1 MLVFRVL
8 RERQVRHGDELQAAV
23 VNAKNFVA
31 LEVELLGVAADLLV
45 AGGIAKAQIA
55 VCRLQLQQV
64 LGDPLPVGGAQG
76 TDRNHHGRLLLVN
89 VDVRG
94 RRAARYR
101 AQHVPACAPGCLEPV
116 FGCVHVG
123 KYKGYPSLFPVKTA
137 APQQNS
143 GPTQNTWKS
152 APSAAIACLN
162 SYQVDSQFVPNSAA
176 GIADATAT
184 AGAGAFGFA
193 PNLLCTRQSAK
204 CGPLCGTL
212 RHMRGRRRESP
223 L

>member
-23 VNAKNFVA
+23 VNAKDFVA

-45 AGGIAKAQIA
+45 AGGIAKAKVA

-76 TDRNHHGRLLLVN
+76 ADRNHHGRLLLVN

-116 FGCVHVG
+116 FGCEHVA
-123 KYKGYPSLFPVKTA
+123 KYKGFPSSFPVQIA
-137 APQQNS
+137 ASQQNS
-143 GPTQNTWKS
+143 DPTQNTDKS
-152 APSAAIACLN
+152 ALGARGSCLN
-162 SYQVDSQFVPNSAA
+162 SYQFKSVCTPISSAGA
-176 GIADATAT
+176 ADATA
-184 AGAGAFGFA
+184 GAAALHSA
-193 PNLLCTRQSAK
+193 PGRLYTGQSVNR
-204 CGPLCGTL
+204 GPPYGNL
-212 RHMRGRRRESP
+212 RHINRRHSESR